1 MQIRSGVK
9 GALLTA
15 VAAMLVLTTSNAKA
29 NGRFPRGEHLIEY
42 PSDPNRMLLAATY
55 GLVNTDDGG
64 KNWYYICETA
74 FSLYDPPSTSNP
86 GYLGDPLLQL
96 SANESLVAGVD
107 VRVTRSTDHGC
118 GWTATFEP
126 LGKAVVD
133 IAAAPSNRDNIFALV
148 SSQGGMLQVYQSTDG
163 GLKFDPIGTPLT
175 MIVLG
180 YTIDVDPKD
189 PNHLMVTGVTSYSDM
204 GDTGVFLNSTNKGMT
219 WASSPIPKTNV
230 NAPPYIA
237 GVHPTDGKIVFVRTD
252 EWPDDGGGANFAN
265 DALIY
270 TKDGG
275 MTWSELLRP
284 TTADGGAKL
293 FGFAISPDGGTVLA
307 GYGDPVL
314 GGGRNVNR
322 DVMGVYKSS
331 GADYAFG
338 AMPKA
343 TFVESATCL
352 TWTAKGVYV
361 CGSPDG
367 MTSYVAFASDVKD
380 VTSAGLTK
388 IMQVNQLK
396 GEPPCCNGR
405 AVATCEWPVEC
416 QRFQACPD
424 GGTST
429 VDAGVCTMPEAGR
442 PDGGTGG
449 SGGAAGAGGRD
460 GSAGSGAA
468 GAAGAGMSGAA
479 GAGRDGGAGASTGGS
494 GGSGGSATGGATST
508 GAGGT
513 GESDSSCS
521 CRTVGGSNGAGAPAL
536 GVLFG
541 LIGAS
546 GWRRSRRQGR
556 TS

>member
-1 MQIRSGVK
+1 M
-9 GALLTA
+9 LTA
-15 VAAMLVLTTSNAKA
+15 VAAMLVLTTSNATA

-86 GYLGDPLLQL
+86 GYMGDPLIQL

-107 VRVTRSTDHGC
+107 LRVTRSTDHGC
-118 GWTATFEP
+118 GWTSTFEVA
-126 LGKAVVD
+126 GKAVVD
-133 IAAAPSNRDNIFALV
+133 IAAAPSNRDNIVALV

-175 MIVLG
+175 QIVLG

-189 PNHLMVTGVTSYSDM
+189 PNHLMVTGVTSYSTM

-230 NAPPYIA
+230 EAPPYIA

-252 EWPDDGGGANFAN
+252 EWPEDGGGANFAN

-284 TTADGGAKL
+284 TTAEGGAKL

-331 GADYAFG
+331 GANYAFG

-343 TFVESATCL
+343 MFVESTTCL

-367 MTSYVAFASDVKD
+367 KTSYVAFASDVND
-380 VTSAGLTK
+380 VTSTGLKK
-388 IMQVNQLK
+388 IMQVDQLQ
-396 GEPPCCNGR
+396 GEPPCCTGR
-405 AVATCEWPVEC
+405 AVATCDWPVEC

-424 GGTST
+424 GGFST

-442 PDGGTGG
+442 PDGG

-479 GAGRDGGAGASTGGS
+479 GAGRDGGAGASSGGS

-513 GESDSSCS
+513 GGGDSSCS

-546 GWRRSRRQGR
+546 GWRRSRRQRR